1 MINITHIIT
10 TLTTGGAERMLLKLV
25 KHMDSSRFQN
35 RVIALGPM
43 GIMGERIRA
52 LGIPIYTLDMRPDL
66 PSPLAL
72 LRLIRGLRQY
82 QPDIIQTW
90 MYHAD
95 LMGTIASRWVPDAVL
110 CWNIRTASPAIVK
123 RLTRAAIM
131 RPCTWFS
138 GYPDAIITNTILG
151 QQLHVA
157 WGYRDSNWRVIYN
170 GFELDDWYP
179 DPAAGVDVRRE
190 LGIPAEHHVIG
201 MVARNHPKKN
211 YSGFIQTALRLLER
225 RSDIHFVGVGPGVTS
240 EALALRMLIPP
251 DLANHFH
258 LLGER
263 RDVSWL
269 VNAFDIAT
277 LTSRDE
283 GLPNAIGEAMA
294 CGVPCVVTD
303 AGDSAHLVG
312 DTGIVVPI
320 DDPAALI
327 AGWGR
332 LLDLS
337 QDERRR
343 LGLAARARIESHFA
357 IDVIVHQYEAL
368 YHELAH
374 KRASR

>member
-72 LRLIRGLRQY
+72 FRLIRGLRQY

-123 RLTRAAIM
+123 RLTRVAIM
-131 RPCTWFS
+131 RPCTWLS

-170 GFELDDWYP
+170 GFELGDWYP
-179 DPAAGVDVRRE
+179 DLAAGVDVRRE
-190 LGIPAEHHVIG
+190 LGIPAEHRVIG
-201 MVARNHPKKN
+201 MVARNHPMKN
-211 YSGFIQTALRLLER
+211 YAGFIRAALHLLEH
-225 RSDIHFVGVGPGVTS
+225 RSNVHFIGVGPGVTFDNPD
-240 EALALRMLIPP
+240 LRALIPTNL
-251 DLANHFH
+251 DDHFH

-263 RDVSWL
+263 QDVRRL

-277 LTSRDE
+277 LTSHSE

-294 CGVPCVVTD
+294 CGVSCVVTD

-327 AGWGR
+327 AGWGH
-332 LLDLS
+332 LLDLP

-343 LGLAARARIESHFA
+343 LGLVARARIESHFA
-357 IDVIVHQYEAL
+357 IDVIVSQYEAL
-368 YHELAH
+368 YNELIY
-374 KRASR
+374 KRSSQ